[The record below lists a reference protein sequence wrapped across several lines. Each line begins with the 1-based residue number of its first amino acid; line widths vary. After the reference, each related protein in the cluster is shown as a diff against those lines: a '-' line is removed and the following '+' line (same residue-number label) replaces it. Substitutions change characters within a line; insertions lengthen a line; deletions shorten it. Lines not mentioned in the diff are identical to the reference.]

1 VPWGPVAAVARERV
15 ESNLLQVMRGML
27 FPASNVVF
35 AAQGD
40 LSLFKQDI
48 HPPLS
53 PNPLTSLFG
62 GWEAVENAS
71 LTLAESANILLL
83 PGRACANGNVAPV
96 QRPDWIEYTKLLRD
110 AGQAAYK
117 VAKTKNQDTMVDMSV
132 VIADSCNAC
141 YRVYRRDKQNDTS
154 LRCIPP
160 SQ

>member
-1 VPWGPVAAVARERV
+1 
-15 ESNLLQVMRGML
+15 ML

-48 HPPLS
+48 HPLLS

-71 LTLAESANILLL
+71 LTLAESANVLLF

-96 QRPDWIEYTKLLRD
+96 QRHDWIEYTKLLRD
-110 AGQAAYK
+110 AGQAATK
-117 VAKTKNQDTMVDMSV
+117 AAKTKNQDTMVDMSV
-132 VIADSCNAC
+132 VIADS
-141 YRVYRRDKQNDTS
+141 
-154 LRCIPP
+154 
-160 SQ
+160 